1 MNILKKTFF
10 PLLAA
15 MALVSV
21 SCEKNE
27 IPEPE
32 EPQLEV
38 NANNISGKWEL
49 VEWNEAELAEGTYV
63 YIDLVRNDRTY
74 TLYQNLDSFADV
86 PHVVT
91 GSYYIETDVELGAV
105 IRGNYDH
112 DSGDWAHR
120 YVVKSLTA
128 TTMIWVAKD
137 NENFVQ
143 KFSRVDSL
151 PVAVEKDSSSIGSR
165 SGDCSVK

>member
-21 SCEKNE
+21 SCEKNG

-74 TLYQNLDSFADV
+74 TMYQNLDSFADV

-137 NENFVQ
+137 NENFIQ
-143 KFSRVDSL
+143 KFSRVDSI
-151 PVAVEKDSSSIGSR
+151 PVAPEKD
-165 SGDCSVK
+165 